1 MMNKTYKSIFP
12 TFEEIDQNT
21 NVDVKETLYFK
32 KVKGQYK
39 MYHQLVLDL
48 IIADDKFSPLL
59 GHIRILR
66 NRQGKRIAFQPIV
79 AGKVLTSRFMYDDK
93 GWNDCIFAIKQE
105 LMTYR
110 KLTTNIMNEEAI

>member
-1 MMNKTYKSIFP
+1 MNKTYKSVFP
-12 TFEEIDQNT
+12 TFEEIDKNT
-21 NVDVKETLYFK
+21 NVDIKETLYFK
-32 KVKGQYK
+32 KVNGQYK
-39 MYHQLVLDL
+39 MYHQLALDL

-79 AGKVLTSRFMYDDK
+79 AGKALMSHFMYNDK

-105 LMTYR
+105 LMTY
-110 KLTTNIMNEEAI
+110 KKFTMNIMNEEAI